1 MAARTPSGPDP
12 VLLVEATGP
21 VHRITLNRPERRNA
35 LDASLAGALLQYF
48 EARRRDP
55 DARVIILGGAGQG
68 FCSGADLKARPDAGK
83 RVHRDGFDG
92 DWLLRD
98 VVKAMRNCPQPVIA
112 LVHGA
117 AAGGGLA
124 LAMAC
129 DVIVAA
135 ESAVFHPAFLKVG
148 LSGAELG
155 VAWRLQRTMG
165 LSRAREMLLA
175 GRSMGA
181 VEAFEAGLVSRV
193 VPEDALHA
201 YGQDL
206 AGDMLTAGEDAL
218 RLTKRTLD
226 VALEAGSLDASME
239 LEERAQMLMIQR
251 MFRSKR

>member
-1 MAARTPSGPDP
+1 
-12 VLLVEATGP
+12 VLLVEAIGP
-21 VHRITLNRPERRNA
+21 VQRITLNRPERRNA
-35 LDASLAGALLQYF
+35 LDASLAAALLQYF

-55 DARVIILGGAGQG
+55 DARVIILSGAGQG
-68 FCSGADLKARPDAGK
+68 FCSGADLKARPEAGK
-83 RVHRDGFDG
+83 RAHRDGFDG

-98 VVKAMRNCPQPVIA
+98 VVKAMRHCPQPVIA

-124 LAMAC
+124 LALAC

-165 LSRAREMLLA
+165 LARAREMLLA

-206 AGDMLTAGEDAL
+206 AGDMLTASEDAL

-226 VALEAGSLDASME
+226 VALEIGSLDASME

-251 MFRSKR
+251 MIRSKR